1 MARNASPTGQ
11 RLRSSMPQADING
24 VTIGYDSCGDDEP
37 LLPVMGFGGQL
48 TDWRGGLH
56 GIEAHRT

>member
-1 MARNASPTGQ
+1 
-11 RLRSSMPQADING
+11 MPAPQVSDYGLLMPLADING

-37 LLPVMGFGGQL
+37 LLPVMGFGDQL

>member
-1 MARNASPTGQ
+1 VPAPQVNGYGP
-11 RLRSSMPQADING
+11 SMPQADING

-48 TDWRGGLH
+48 TDWCGGPYR
-56 GIEAHRT
+56 IEAHRT

>member
-1 MARNASPTGQ
+1 MPAPQVSDYGP
-11 RLRSSMPQADING
+11 SMPLADING

-48 TDWRGGLH
+48 TDWRGGPH
-56 GIEAHRT
+56 RIEAHRT

>member
-1 MARNASPTGQ
+1 
-11 RLRSSMPQADING
+11 MPLADING

-56 GIEAHRT
+56 KIEAHRT

>member
-1 MARNASPTGQ
+1 MSAPQVSGYGP
-11 RLRSSMPQADING
+11 SMPQADING

-48 TDWRGGLH
+48 TDWCGGPYR
-56 GIEAHRT
+56 IEAHRT

>member
-1 MARNASPTGQ
+1 
-11 RLRSSMPQADING
+11 MPQADING

-48 TDWRGGLH
+48 TDWSGGPH
-56 GIEAHRT
+56 RIEAHRT

>member
-1 MARNASPTGQ
+1 MSAPQVSGYGP
-11 RLRSSMPQADING
+11 SMPQADIKG

-48 TDWRGGLH
+48 TDWRGGPH
-56 GIEAHRT
+56 RIEAHRT